1 MGRGTMGVGKK
12 KKKQNKKNL
21 ADSSPLHTPV
31 VSRRC
36 SEDEE
41 G

>member
-1 MGRGTMGVGKK
+1 MGVGKR
-12 KKKQNKKNL
+12 KKQNKKNQQQQQL